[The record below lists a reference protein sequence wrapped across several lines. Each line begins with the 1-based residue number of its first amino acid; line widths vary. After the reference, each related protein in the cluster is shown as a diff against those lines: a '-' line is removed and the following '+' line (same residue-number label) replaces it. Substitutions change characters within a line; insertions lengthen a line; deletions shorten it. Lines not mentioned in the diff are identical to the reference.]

1 MPIDLGPASETIREI
16 RKQAEAQRDKT
27 RELLTE
33 LLGRRERK
41 PPGDYGDSSYLLI
54 RSTAQ
59 DDGTRPLPNGTVFWL
74 SPDIRIRPMSGPGS
88 YTTTLEAGRAYNVE
102 VLLRNRGD
110 LPVPS
115 AKVELYLTDPSL
127 GFDTRFAKRIG
138 IGSTW
143 VPGVS
148 SGVVNI
154 PFIVPGSEAG
164 HKCMFARVFS
174 FSPLDVPLDD
184 TSLSPPVDRHVAQLN
199 LNIIGGAPMPLI
211 VNFVHQPNF
220 QGTLAFRPVLLQEL
234 IATAHPILADKQ
246 FVESEGLPARLI
258 RSARF
263 ERIDG
268 GPHEIS
274 VDSNGETIKVKSS
287 GDGPSLDE
295 QKQIGGELRAALKA
309 IASGDARPSKFKDLF
324 KAHRKLATYTVS
336 DRFSV
341 KLPELSVREGELIAA
356 HLEARSAA
364 DGTVGGITL
373 MFT

>member
-1 MPIDLGPASETIREI
+1 MPINLGPASDTIREI
-16 RKQAEAQRDKT
+16 RKRAEVQRQES
-27 RELLTE
+27 RELLDG
-33 LLGRRERK
+33 LLRRDRK
-41 PPGDYGDSSYLLI
+41 PPGDYGDSSYLMI
-54 RSTAQ
+54 RSTGQ
-59 DDGTRPLPNGTVFWL
+59 DNGSRPLPDGTVFWL
-74 SPDIRIRPMSGPGS
+74 SPDIRIRPMSGPGT

-102 VLLRNRGD
+102 ILLRNRGD

-115 AKVELYLTDPSL
+115 AKVELYLTDPAL
-127 GFDTRFAKRIG
+127 GFDTRFARRLG

-199 LNIIGGAPMPLI
+199 LNIIGSAPMPLI

-220 QGTLAFRPVLLQEL
+220 QGTLAFRPALLQEL
-234 IATAHPILADKQ
+234 IATGHPVLAEKQ
-246 FVESEGLPARLI
+246 FVETEGLTARLT
-258 RSARF
+258 RGARF

-274 VDSNGETIKVKSS
+274 LDNDGRTIRVKSS
-287 GDGPSLDE
+287 GYGPSLDE
-295 QKQIGGELRAALKA
+295 QKRVSGELGAALKA
-309 IASGDARPSKFKDLF
+309 IASGEARPSKFRALF
-324 KAHRKLATYTVS
+324 KAHRELAAHAVI

-341 KLPELSVREGELIAA
+341 KLPSMEVGREETVAA
-356 HLEARSAA
+356 HLEARSAL
-364 DGTVGGITL
+364 GGLVGGITL
-373 MFT
+373 MFVS